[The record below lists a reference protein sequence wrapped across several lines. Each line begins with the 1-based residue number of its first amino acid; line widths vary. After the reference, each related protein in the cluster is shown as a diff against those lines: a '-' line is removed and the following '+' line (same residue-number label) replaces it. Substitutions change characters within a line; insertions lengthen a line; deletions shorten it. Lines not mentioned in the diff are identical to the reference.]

1 MGIKQAEPVE
11 ESAPIEDLMKP
22 KEAVDQEA
30 DEQPVDLESLE
41 KVADEAD
48 PVQGDLGI
56 IPNFDREEG
65 ISDEGILKEEDYPF

>member
-22 KEAVDQEA
+22 KETVEQDP

-41 KVADEAD
+41 QAAEEAEA
-48 PVQGDLGI
+48 VQGDLGI
-56 IPNFDREEG
+56 IPSFDREEG
-65 ISDEGILKEEDYPF
+65 ANDEGILPEEDYPF

>member
-1 MGIKQAEPVE
+1 MGIKQAESVKEESSVE
-11 ESAPIEDLMKP
+11 ELMKP
-22 KEAVDQEA
+22 KEAVEQEA

-41 KVADEAD
+41 KVAEEAE

-65 ISDEGILKEEDYPF
+65 ANDEGILSEEDYPF